1 MLIKNWTTEFNED
14 VYRLEQICFE
24 YPWNKDMV
32 EETASGDNFSGV
44 VAVEDGKTVGY
55 AGAVFAL
62 DVADI
67 ALVAVAP
74 DYTRRGFAFA
84 LVNKLCE
91 NLLARGVEYVY
102 LEVRRSNFAAIAL
115 YTKCGFA
122 PVGIRKKY
130 YENAEDAIVMM
141 KRIKD

>member
-1 MLIKNWTTEFNED
+1 MLIKNWTTEFNEE

-44 VAVEDGKTVGY
+44 VAVEDDKTVGY

-74 DYTRRGFAFA
+74 DYTAGA
-84 LVNKLCE
+84 L
-91 NLLARGVEYVY
+91 
-102 LEVRRSNFAAIAL
+102 RSLWLKSYAKICLRAA
-115 YTKCGFA
+115 
-122 PVGIRKKY
+122 
-130 YENAEDAIVMM
+130 
-141 KRIKD
+141 